1 MSATDL
7 SPAAVP
13 SVKDAGDAL
22 VSTAQR
28 VPAPVRTAGLAAAGL
43 AGGLAIS
50 SALAARRGGLLRAG
64 RHTVLGLPVGRKR
77 TSATTIKAVAKGAK
91 RLGALG
97 DQAARTADDLRAI
110 RLQLEQANR
119 RSPIEVVLD
128 GLTHRRGAHRLEG

>member
-1 MSATDL
+1 MTATDI

-43 AGGLAIS
+43 AGGLAIG
-50 SALAARRGGLLRAG
+50 SALAARRGGLLPAART
-64 RHTVLGLPVGRKR
+64 TVLGLPVGRKKGAM
-77 TSATTIKAVAKGAK
+77 ATMKTVADGAK
-91 RLGALG
+91 RLAELERR
-97 DQAARTADDLRAI
+97 ASRTAEDLRAI
-110 RLQLEQANR
+110 RTQLEQANR

-128 GLTHRRGAHRLEG
+128 GLTHRRGAHRLET